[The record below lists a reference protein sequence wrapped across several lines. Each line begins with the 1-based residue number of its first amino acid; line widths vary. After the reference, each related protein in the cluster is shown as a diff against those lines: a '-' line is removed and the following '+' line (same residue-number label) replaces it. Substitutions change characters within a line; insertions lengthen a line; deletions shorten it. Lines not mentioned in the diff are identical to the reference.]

1 MNVCFKMELARQLMD
16 QEDKTRRM
24 NEFKE
29 RRRQEHLIAIRNK
42 AFREKMRALIV
53 MADLHY
59 ERKLMDKY
67 GLETWKLYIV
77 KIKDDLA
84 QAIDHHLQTFIKN
97 HFVTWKN
104 HTKGIAAERIE
115 RADNHHNL
123 KLMGWV
129 FQELKMVNLCNISIR
144 TRLQLNV

>member
-1 MNVCFKMELARQLMD
+1 MDVFFQMELARQLMD

-29 RRRQEHLIAIRNK
+29 RRRQEQLIAIRNK
-42 AFREKMRALIV
+42 AFREKMRALTV

-77 KIKDDLA
+77 KIKYDLA
-84 QAIDHHLQTFIKN
+84 QAIDHHLHTFIKN

-104 HTKGIAAERIE
+104 HTKSITEERIE

-123 KLMGWV
+123 KLMGWA
-129 FQELKMVNLCNISIR
+129 FHQLKLVNLNNIFIR
-144 TRLQLNV
+144 TRL